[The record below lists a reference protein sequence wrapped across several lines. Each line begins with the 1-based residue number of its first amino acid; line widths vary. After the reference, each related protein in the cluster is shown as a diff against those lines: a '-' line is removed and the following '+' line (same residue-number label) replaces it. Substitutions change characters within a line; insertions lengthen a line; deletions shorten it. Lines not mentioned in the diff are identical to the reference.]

1 MVWFMSYKKLVIV
14 ESPTKIKTLKKFLD
28 SSYTF
33 ESSVG
38 HIIDLP
44 AKGFGID
51 LEGDF
56 IPQYEVLP
64 DKKEVVA
71 RIKRAAKDV
80 DIVYLC
86 PDPDREGEAIA
97 WHIASILPP
106 GTKYERAAFHA
117 ITKEAVQ
124 NALSHPRTIDLD
136 LVNAQQT
143 RRILDRIVG
152 YKISPLLS
160 RRIQKGG
167 SLSAGRVQSV
177 ALKLVV
183 DREKE
188 IEAFRP
194 VEYWRIEVNLKSE
207 TDERIF
213 KASLLS
219 VDGKRVE
226 KETVEGKNYFIISN
240 KETAEGVLERLKG
253 AIYSIQSLEK
263 KEKRRQPVAPF
274 ITSSLQMEASRH
286 YGYSSSRTMKIAQEL
301 YEGVDMGEEGHE
313 GLITYMRTDSVN
325 IAQEPLI
332 EIRKKIG
339 EMYGNAYLNPEI
351 RQFTSRKSAQEA
363 HEAIR
368 PTNWMHPPE
377 NLRKYL
383 TKDQFNIYD
392 IIWKRTLASQM
403 TPAVYDT
410 VSADIDTQK
419 GLLFRATG
427 STLKFSGFLAVYEE
441 RDDEEKEGEEKLPP
455 LSEKDPLIK
464 INQKAERSFTKP
476 PARYTEASL
485 IKELERLGIGR
496 PSTYATIMNKIQSRE
511 YTTKES
517 QRLKP
522 TELGRIIADFLDNNF
537 KAIINVSFTAEME
550 EDLERVAEHK
560 KEWKKVLQEFWN
572 HFKPIFEIAE
582 KEAFV
587 PKVTTDIKCPL
598 CEAPL
603 QKIWA
608 KGRYFL
614 GCSAYPEC
622 SYTVSEEQQKFNK
635 EEYNSDFNWDQPCS
649 KCGSS
654 MVVRFGRY
662 GAFLGCS
669 IYPECKGIVNI
680 PLKGESLD
688 AVEAGE
694 KTSCPAIGCSGYLVQ
709 KRSRFGKN
717 FYSCSTYP
725 ECDVIANTPE
735 QVVEKYKDYPRKAAI
750 SSKKTAYKKAAVT
763 KKTTAKGPIG
773 KRTATK
779 STAVK
784 KSVVAIKAPR
794 KSPSSGNLI
803 IAPEL
808 SAVVGSEA
816 TSRPEIT
823 KKLWDYIKSHNLQD
837 VNNRR
842 LINPDALLAKVFG
855 STDALDMMQL
865 AKKITPHIKAS

>member
-1 MVWFMSYKKLVIV
+1 MSGKKLVIV

-28 SSYTF
+28 SSYSF

-44 AKGFGID
+44 LKGFGID
-51 LEGDF
+51 LENDF
-56 IPQYEVLP
+56 DPQYQILP
-64 DKKEVVA
+64 DKKEVVS
-71 RIKRAAKDV
+71 RLKKAAKDV

-97 WHIASILPP
+97 WHIASVLPP

-117 ITKEAVQ
+117 ITKEAVKE
-124 NALSHPRTIDLD
+124 ALDHPRAIDMD

-188 IEAFRP
+188 IEAFKP
-194 VEYWRIEVNLKSE
+194 VEYWRIEVFLKTK
-207 TDERIF
+207 TDDRIF

-219 VDGKRVE
+219 VDGKKVE
-226 KETVEGKNYFIISN
+226 KEAVEGKKLFLVPD
-240 KETAEGVLERLKG
+240 KTTADALLKRLEGAV
-253 AIYSIQSLEK
+253 YSVDSLEK
-263 KEKRRQPVAPF
+263 KEKKRQPVAPF

-301 YEGVDMGEEGHE
+301 YEGVDLGSDGYE

-325 IAQEPLI
+325 IAFEPLKDLRKTI
-332 EIRKKIG
+332 EAR
-339 EMYGNAYLNPEI
+339 YGSDYLNPEI

-377 NLRKYL
+377 AIKKYL

-392 IIWKRTLASQM
+392 LIWKRTLASQM
-403 TPAVYDT
+403 TPALYDT
-410 VSADIDTQK
+410 VSADIETQK
-419 GLLFRATG
+419 GLIFRATG

-455 LSEKDPLIK
+455 LEEKDALIK
-464 INQKAERSFTKP
+464 TSQKAEQSFTKP
-476 PARYTEASL
+476 PARYSEASL
-485 IKELERLGIGR
+485 IKEMERLGIGR

-511 YTTKES
+511 YTTKEN

-522 TELGRIIADFLDNNF
+522 TELGRIIAEFLENSF
-537 KAIINVSFTAEME
+537 SGIMNVGFTAEME

-560 KEWKKVLQEFWN
+560 KEWKKVLKDFWAQ
-572 HFKPIFEIAE
+572 FMPTFDIAE

-587 PKVTTDIKCPL
+587 PKVMTDLDCPL
-598 CEAPL
+598 CGAKL

-614 GCSAYPEC
+614 GCSKYPDC
-622 SYTVSEEQQKFNK
+622 SYTASEEQQKFNK
-635 EEYNSDFNWDQPCS
+635 EDYNPNFDWDQPCPS
-649 KCGSS
+649 CSSS

-669 IYPECKGIVNI
+669 KYPKCKGIVNI
-680 PLKGESLD
+680 PRKGEEI
-688 AVEAGE
+688 AAPEEPGE
-694 KTSCPAIGCSGYLVQ
+694 RVPCPALACPGHLVQ
-709 KRSRFGKN
+709 RRSRFGKM

-725 ECDVIANTPE
+725 ECDVIGNSLE
-735 QVVEKYKDYPRKAAI
+735 QVAEKYVNYPRTAA
-750 SSKKTAYKKAAVT
+750 
-763 KKTTAKGPIG
+763 AK
-773 KRTATK
+773 
-779 STAVK
+779 
-784 KSVVAIKAPR
+784 KAPR
-794 KSPSSGNLI
+794 KKGAVGGGSLT
-803 IAPEL
+803 L
-808 SAVVGSEA
+808 SADLEAIVGKEA
-816 TSRPEIT
+816 KSRPEIT
-823 KKLWDYIKSHNLQD
+823 KKLWDYIKTHKLQD
-837 VNNRR
+837 PEKRR
-842 LINPDALLAKVFG
+842 MIVPDAALAKVFG
-855 STDALDMMQL
+855 GTEPIDMMQL
-865 AKKITPHIKAS
+865 AKKIALHVK